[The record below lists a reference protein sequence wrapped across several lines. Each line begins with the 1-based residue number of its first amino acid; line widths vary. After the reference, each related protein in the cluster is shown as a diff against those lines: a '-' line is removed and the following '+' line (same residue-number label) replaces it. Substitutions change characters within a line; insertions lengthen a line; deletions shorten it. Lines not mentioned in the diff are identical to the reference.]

1 MFDDYDPWNNNNTTE
16 NNRPKNYKNSNDIN
30 KVIGKFS
37 STFNSFLK
45 NKKNTQPNGN
55 GKLQLTV
62 AILTFLL
69 LYMGSGFYVVEPEEE
84 AVQLIFGKYY
94 NTVGPGLRYHL
105 PSPIGEVTKLKVKT
119 VNREEIGSRFHV
131 DNTLGHGEGV
141 MLTGDENIVHI
152 NFDVHWRINNA
163 YNYLFKV
170 RDNQA
175 GDTVKNAAESAMR
188 EIIGKS
194 SISFAIEG
202 KGRAAISQET
212 KSLLQNI
219 LDHYNMGVEVL
230 SIQLKKVDPPEKVIS
245 SFRDVQSAR
254 ADKEKLINEAYAYR
268 NQVVPRA
275 KGEAI
280 KIKLDAEAYES
291 EVVNA
296 AEGNAQRFLAIYK
309 EYAQQPTAVRN
320 RLYLETMEEIL
331 NKNDK
336 VVFTDDLK
344 GMLSHF
350 PLIEP
355 QK

>member
-1 MFDDYDPWNNNNTTE
+1 MFDDHDPWNINRE
-16 NNRPKNYKNSNDIN
+16 NNKNKNYKNSNDIN
-30 KVIGKFS
+30 KIIERFHN
-37 STFNSFLK
+37 TFNLFLR
-45 NKKNTQPNGN
+45 KKNMRSSNNSKIQ
-55 GKLQLTV
+55 V
-62 AILTFLL
+62 IIALL
-69 LYMGSGFYVVEPEEE
+69 VIISIYIGSGFYMVEPEEE
-84 AVQLIFGKYY
+84 SVELLFGKYHD
-94 NTVGPGLRYHL
+94 TVGPGLRYHL
-105 PSPIGEVTKLKVKT
+105 PSPIGEVIKLKVKT
-119 VNREEIGSRFHV
+119 INREEIGSRFYT
-131 DNTLGHGEGV
+131 DNTSDHGEGV
-141 MLTGDENIVHI
+141 MLTGDENIVSI

-170 RDNQA
+170 RDNQV

-188 EIIGKS
+188 EVIGKS

-202 KGRAAISQET
+202 KGRAIISQET
-212 KSLLQNI
+212 KTLLQNI
-219 LDHYNMGVEVL
+219 LDHYDMGVEVL

-268 NQVVPRA
+268 NQVLPRA

-296 AEGNAQRFLAIYK
+296 AEGNAKRFIALYK
-309 EYAQQPTAVRN
+309 EYVNQPSAVRN

-336 VVFTDDLK
+336 VVVSDDIK
-344 GMLSHF
+344 GMLSYF
-350 PLIEP
+350 PLADP
-355 QK
+355 KNSR